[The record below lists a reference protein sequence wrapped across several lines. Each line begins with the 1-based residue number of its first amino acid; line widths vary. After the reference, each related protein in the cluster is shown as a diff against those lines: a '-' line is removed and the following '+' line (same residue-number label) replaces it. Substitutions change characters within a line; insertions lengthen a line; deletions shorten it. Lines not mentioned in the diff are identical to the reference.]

1 MNKKKLTLITGGARS
16 GKSSFALR
24 EASRISGA
32 KAYIATAEGLDE
44 EMRARIENHKK
55 QRGKDW
61 DTFEEPVR
69 VSDVIME
76 IKDGYGS
83 IVIDCVTL
91 WLLNTMSG
99 NADVTDAIETLIHSL
114 QTASP
119 ASHFYVVTNEIGM
132 GIVPD
137 NELTRRFRDLA
148 GLMNQKVAEAA
159 DEVYL
164 LVSGI
169 PLKVKG

>member
-1 MNKKKLTLITGGARS
+1 MNKNKLLFITGGARC

-24 EASRISGA
+24 EASNTPGT

-44 EMRARIENHKK
+44 EMKERIKTHKK
-55 QRGKDW
+55 QRSKDW
-61 DTFEEPVR
+61 DTFEEPINIV
-69 VSDVIME
+69 DVMRG
-76 IKDGYGS
+76 IKGTYTS
-83 IVIDCVTL
+83 IIIDCLTL
-91 WLLNTMSG
+91 WLSNVMA
-99 NADVTDAIETLIHSL
+99 ADLDVLDEIEKLIQALRTTS
-114 QTASP
+114 SV
-119 ASHFYVVTNEIGM
+119 SHISVVTNEVGM

-137 NELTRRFRDLA
+137 TELARKFRDMS
-148 GLMNQKVAEAA
+148 GLLNQRVAEVA